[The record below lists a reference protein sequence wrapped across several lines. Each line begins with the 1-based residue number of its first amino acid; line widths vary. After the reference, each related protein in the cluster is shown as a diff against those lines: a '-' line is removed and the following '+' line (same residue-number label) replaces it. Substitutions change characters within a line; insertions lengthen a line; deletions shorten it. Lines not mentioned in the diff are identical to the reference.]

1 MTLQDVIDA
10 PNATI
15 RANALKIAAHT
26 INGTDTTSLVIL
38 DLEYPIQYNEMWFYN
53 DSLLAAIVGAVRRRV
68 QITQTIFPRAPIA
81 LYDEHAQLNATV
93 LEGYRRASALGL
105 WDDVALLIPV
115 LYMGGARFEN
125 ATNRTIEVLT
135 ATAGHKTTSRGAA
148 IPMAPVASWLYFPNQ
163 CAMPFAVAHE
173 ILATI
178 ERLSYTLPPQP
189 TPFPIVH
196 FWSGKDNETSQ
207 ASEGPAVR
215 RAADGAARLARG
227 RANRAEAVPVVSPR
241 PLSAVRI
248 ESTRATRSQRS
259 GRARALTS
267 QRGVHTRG
275 QGGCV
280 RPGLH
285 AQLEPLD
292 VRRGVVFVRRQFR
305 GSLQRQIL
313 AATRCQ
319 SAASFARPL
328 KQILSSSISSRWK
341 PAPIVSWKA
350 SGSAR
355 RRMSCTA
362 APTP

>member
-1 MTLQDVIDA
+1 MLLLAAAAAAAAAPTCDYRLVEESKYSAFSLHGLSTTKSICMNDYFSTSHADMTLQDVIDA

-15 RANALKIAAHT
+15 RENALKIAAHT

-38 DLEYPIQYNEMWFYN
+38 DLEYPIQYNEMWYYN

-93 LEGYRRASALGL
+93 MEGYRRASALGL
-105 WDDVALLIPV
+105 WDDVAFLIPV
-115 LYMGGARFEN
+115 LYMGGAKFEN

-207 ASEGPAVR
+207 ASGKDRPCDVPPTAQRDWLEGAQI
-215 RAADGAARLARG
+215 
-227 RANRAEAVPVVSPR
+227 VPK
-241 PLSAVRI
+241 
-248 ESTRATRSQRS
+248 
-259 GRARALTS
+259 
-267 QRGVHTRG
+267 
-275 QGGCV
+275 
-280 RPGLH
+280 
-285 AQLEPLD
+285 
-292 VRRGVVFVRRQFR
+292 
-305 GSLQRQIL
+305 
-313 AATRCQ
+313 RC
-319 SAASFARPL
+319 L
-328 KQILSSSISSRWK
+328 
-341 PAPIVSWKA
+341 
-350 SGSAR
+350 
-355 RRMSCTA
+355 
-362 APTP
+362 